1 MFFNRIFMKKLRK
14 LKLKDIAILG
24 KDEMRALLGGA
35 YYCSRS
41 KQMGDNSFIT
51 YTFTSEDMNVANSW
65 CAFWKSAGWFV
76 TLNVKN
82 DNDQQKTDYYGKYL

>member
-1 MFFNRIFMKKLRK
+1 MKKLRK

-51 YTFTSEDMNVANSW
+51 YTFTSEDMNVANS
-65 CAFWKSAGWFV
+65 
-76 TLNVKN
+76 
-82 DNDQQKTDYYGKYL
+82 